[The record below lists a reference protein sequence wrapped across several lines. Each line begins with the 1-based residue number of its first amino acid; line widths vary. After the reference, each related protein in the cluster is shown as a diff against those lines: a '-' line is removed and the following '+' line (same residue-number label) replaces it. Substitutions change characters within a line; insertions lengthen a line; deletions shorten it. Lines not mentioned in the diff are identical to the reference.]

1 MRILQKLI
9 PTFAIVAYVAIFLGG
24 RTLQQQCCHNSSEC
38 SYNTS
43 SLRSLEC
50 TLNDCTSGHAHI
62 PSSKC
67 EGTSNPTNDNSPE
80 DEHSDCWTCYT
91 LSQPFNSLAEIEL
104 HADIQPVYLVYA
116 YFEGWRLQASVHSHL
131 IRGPPNIY
139 LATS

>member
-1 MRILQKLI
+1 MKLLQKLT
-9 PTFAIVAYVAIFLGG
+9 PAFAIVVYVAIIVGG
-24 RTLQQQCCHNSSEC
+24 RVLHHQHCHNSAEC
-38 SYNTS
+38 LSYKSNS
-43 SLRSLEC
+43 CSLASA
-50 TLNDCTSGHAHI
+50 LNDCASGHAHI

-80 DEHSDCWTCYT
+80 DENSDCWTCYT

-116 YFEGWRLQASVHSHL
+116 YLEGWRLQASAHSRF